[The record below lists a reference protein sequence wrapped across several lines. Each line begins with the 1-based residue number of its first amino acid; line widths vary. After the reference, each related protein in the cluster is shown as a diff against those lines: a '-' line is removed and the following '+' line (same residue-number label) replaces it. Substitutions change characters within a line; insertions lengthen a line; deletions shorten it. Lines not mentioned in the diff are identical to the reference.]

1 MIERNKICKVFE
13 QGLNELGFKVFSQ
26 YKESK
31 KALYLHNSKIIKT
44 LAWKENYTVIIDY
57 VYEIIIRH
65 TNQIWELPTGIEDI
79 DYYLEVI
86 KKELNYER
94 TY

>member
-13 QGLNELGFKVFSQ
+13 QGLNELGFKVLSQ
-26 YKESK
+26 YEESK
-31 KALYLHNSKIIKT
+31 NLYSEKALYLHNSKIIKT

-79 DYYLEVI
+79 DYYLDVI
-86 KKELNYER
+86 KR
-94 TY
+94 S